1 MTAPRGQSVS
11 LLLYKTARRCLPCR
25 RPIYKSMSDQ
35 SNIHRL
41 ATEPVGRLLWRYS
54 LPAVVGMLVMALYNV
69 VDRMFIGQVVG
80 AEAIAGL
87 ALTFPLMNIT
97 TAIGVLVGAGSSAR
111 VSILL
116 GRRDLGR
123 ATLILGNALTLTF
136 INAAIYIA
144 VFVTWIDPILRA
156 FGAGDLT
163 LPYAREYMLWVMP
176 GLLMTNIAF
185 GFNNLMRASGY
196 PGKAMATMLIGAVTN
211 VVLDAVFVL
220 WCGWGMR
227 GAAIA
232 TDIAMLVSALF
243 VMQHFCRGTSTLR
256 FARGTFGLRLGVIC
270 DIVSIG
276 AAPAVVN
283 AASCFINAIINRTL
297 VAHGGDIAIGA
308 AGIFVTYTS
317 LLVTTILGIC
327 MGLQPILG
335 YNYGA
340 GLLGRLR
347 RVFWLATGCATF
359 ICVIGSVAGMYAPDI
374 IARGFTT
381 DGYLIDATDICLRH
395 ALWAFPVVGLQVVS
409 TTLFQSLGLSAKSMF
424 LSLTRQV
431 LFLIPLLMLLP
442 DRLGVEGVWLSFP
455 ISDLLATAVT
465 VAMVWQQFRLIAKAG
480 QNTTDRPTQDPVR
493 AEVAG
498 EEA

>member
-1 MTAPRGQSVS
+1 
-11 LLLYKTARRCLPCR
+11 
-25 RPIYKSMSDQ
+25 MSDQ
-35 SNIHRL
+35 SRIHTL

-80 AEAIAGL
+80 PEAIAGL

-97 TAIGVLVGAGSSAR
+97 TAIGVLVGAGSSTR

-116 GRRDLGR
+116 GRRDFDR
-123 ATLILGNALTLTF
+123 ATLMLGNALTLTF
-136 INAAIYIA
+136 INAAAYIA
-144 VFVTWIDPILRA
+144 VFVTWIDPILRT

-196 PGKAMATMLIGAVTN
+196 PGKAMMTMLIGAVTN
-211 VVLDAVFVL
+211 VLLDWLFVL
-220 WCGWGMR
+220 VLGWGMR

-232 TDIAMLVSALF
+232 TDIAMLVSAIF
-243 VMQHFCRGTSTLR
+243 VMQHFCRRTSTLR
-256 FARGTFGLRLGVIC
+256 FARGTFGLHFDVVR
-270 DIVSIG
+270 DIVTIG
-276 AAPAVVN
+276 AAPAVIN

-327 MGLQPILG
+327 MGLQPIIG

-347 RVFWLATGCATF
+347 RVFWLATACATA
-359 ICVIGSVAGMYAPDI
+359 ICVAGCIIGMAMPDM

-381 DGYLIDATDICLRH
+381 DAYLISATHVCLRN
-395 ALWAFPVVGLQVVS
+395 ALWAFPVVGIQIVS

-431 LFLIPLLMLLP
+431 LFIIPLLMLLP

-465 VAMVWQQFRLIAKAG
+465 TAMLWWQFRLIARDCR
-480 QNTTDRPTQDPVR
+480 NTAAPAVESSARIE
-493 AEVAG
+493 AEAETETAG
-498 EEA
+498 EA